1 MKIHFLFLA
10 STKGEDRVKS
20 QFLTK
25 FEGITVTISKI
36 VIWQSLFTEQLKHK
50 IVNWATCKT
59 PSENPCQQYVHWLKS
74 FATKASLKNMLIC
87 RHSTGSTRKVWVKI
101 FFLMLIPPPFK
112 KKSSASFLSCSY
124 CFDFSYPL
132 SSAQVSYPLS
142 SAQVSLESATL
153 GRCKANAAGIS
164 NTNTKKIFKYEM
176 SFKVGLSPSK
186 QIYFCLLQWKPF

>member
-50 IVNWATCKT
+50 IVNRATCKT

-87 RHSTGSTRKVWVKI
+87 RHPTGSTRKVWVEI
-101 FFLMLIPPPFK
+101 FFLSYSPPPK
-112 KKSSASFLSCSY
+112 KKNFC
-124 CFDFSYPL
+124 
-132 SSAQVSYPLS
+132 
-142 SAQVSLESATL
+142 
-153 GRCKANAAGIS
+153 I
-164 NTNTKKIFKYEM
+164 IFK
-176 SFKVGLSPSK
+176 
-186 QIYFCLLQWKPF
+186 LLILFWLFLPIVLCTGFLPTVLCTGFIRIRYTRPM

>member
-1 MKIHFLFLA
+1 M
-10 STKGEDRVKS
+10 
-20 QFLTK
+20 
-25 FEGITVTISKI
+25 
-36 VIWQSLFTEQLKHK
+36 TELVHWAVEHK
-50 IVNWATCKT
+50 IVNKATCKT

-87 RHSTGSTRKVWVKI
+87 RHPTGSTRKVWVKT
-101 FFLMLIPPPFK
+101 FFWCLFPPK
-112 KKSSASFLSCSY
+112 QISASFLSCSC
-124 CFDFSYPL
+124 CFDF
-132 SSAQVSYPLS
+132 SYPLS

-176 SFKVGLSPSK
+176 SFKVGLSSSK